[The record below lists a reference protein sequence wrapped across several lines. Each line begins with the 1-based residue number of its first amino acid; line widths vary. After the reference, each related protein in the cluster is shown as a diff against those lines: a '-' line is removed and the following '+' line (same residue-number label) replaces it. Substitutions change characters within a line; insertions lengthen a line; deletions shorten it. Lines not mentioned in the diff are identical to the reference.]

1 MSSLQDLLLAA
12 KGQTATETESL
23 NQTANQA
30 AAQLEVQ
37 IQDNPLYQILHE
49 DAEDSEIIQ
58 KVAEALARDPEL
70 SREDNLQKIKDFA
83 LVNKHFQDQMISLAQ
98 RLAEFSNDEALS
110 LYDDTVTKLQERLV
124 NFGNDIGPLVRAL
137 QVIKEAEEQ
146 GKDPQD
152 IINEVLDLRARGKEL
167 GESIAAGEES
177 IAQGKAGVE
186 NLAEK
191 ARDYQGK
198 IESENEQIQGYN
210 DQIAE
215 IKSGVFKGFFSKG
228 KIADIEESKEW
239 KESNVERYTTTLET
253 TAKQLAQKEQEQAE
267 LESSHALEVAEYEK
281 LQGQLTDDADIRAI
295 STLIEITGTEY
306 KGRRDDLV
314 GNAKSFIDEAIQEF
328 NSCIKRFEDLEVEI
342 DDFSDVSTN
351 LVQKYFLVISGA
363 EKAYKETDAQ
373 LLADQERAKELEAT
387 ESELDLDIDSPEL
400 AKLKVELQDTKD
412 FLNTYLPTR
421 DSAVR
426 FRSILAERQGEFTGL
441 KGLVQS
447 KRHDAEEL
455 RTNGAVAVASQ
466 LVMTLKSLEAAVAGQ
481 KTDTMRSMLQT
492 FSATA
497 RSATENVLDSLVKD
511 QDKKNSRLV
520 DALQGMVD
528 MKTKLDKA
536 TDDLLKSRTD
546 EAGLTE
552 AVVEATDRVVDS
564 AQDLQDT
571 VSNAR
576 RLGKEQ
582 VTPEAAKGIVD
593 TLEDAAA
600 RKQTGTTPTP
610 M

>member
-49 DAEDSEIIQ
+49 DADDSEIIQ